1 MEKLT
6 FKIQINAEP
15 EKVWSV
21 LWDDFSFRQW
31 TSAFTEGSFYQ
42 GVLEEN
48 GTIKFLD
55 PQNNGMFSKI
65 TKLIPNQEITFLHLG
80 EIYNGVEAPQD
91 WGEATEKYI
100 LTEHENTTRLEV
112 EIQTSEEFKKFFEE
126 KFPNALSNVKHLSEN
141 QL

>member
-1 MEKLT
+1 MEKLH
-6 FKIQINAEP
+6 FDIQINAEA

-42 GVLEEN
+42 GNLKEN
-48 GTIKFLD
+48 EIIKFLD

-65 TKLIPNQEITFLHLG
+65 VALIPNQEIKFLHLG
-80 EIYNGVEAPQD
+80 EIYNGVEAPQNWD
-91 WGEATEKYI
+91 EATERYI
-100 LTEHENTTRLEV
+100 LTEDENTTHLKV
-112 EIQTSEEFKKFFEE
+112 EIQTLEQFKSFFEE
-126 KFPNALSNVKHLSEN
+126 KFPDALSNVKHLSEN

>member
-1 MEKLT
+1 MEKLH
-6 FKIQINAEP
+6 FNVQINAEP

-42 GVLEEN
+42 GNLEEN
-48 GTIKFLD
+48 GVIKFLD

-65 TKLIPNQEITFLHLG
+65 VKLIPNQEIIFLHLG
-80 EIYNGVEAPQD
+80 EIYNGVEAPQN
-91 WGEATEKYI
+91 WEEATERYI
-100 LTEHENTTRLEV
+100 LTEHENTTSLEV
-112 EIQTSEEFKKFFEE
+112 EIQTSEEFKTFFEE

>member
-1 MEKLT
+1 MEKLH
-6 FKIQINAEP
+6 FDIQINAEAI
-15 EKVWSV
+15 KVWSV

-42 GVLEEN
+42 GNLEE
-48 GTIKFLD
+48 GSIIKFLD
-55 PQNNGMFSKI
+55 GKNNGMYSKI

-80 EIYNGVEAPQD
+80 EIYEGVETPRD

-100 LTEHENTTRLEV
+100 LTEDENITHLQV
-112 EIQTSEEFKKFFEE
+112 EIATSEEFKSFFEE